1 MPSSAAQDFA
11 AYQLCRNQT
20 AAQLADL
27 IRAPDSNKATRL
39 AAVRALQQFDY
50 AAIRPVVADLL
61 ASPRASHRAAAA
73 AALGQ
78 MQTALNANERDEI
91 AATLIALWRHDAR
104 AGVRADCLA
113 SVGHLFRRGTFAR
126 AEFTRCGFAQALR
139 PLWHSPHPTIANA
152 LAFAAAYIPLNSVVQ
167 RFLLRRLAS
176 ADNTTASWALFAIAE
191 QNWRC
196 GKINR
201 LLRQRMA
208 GLHPQSAFYEEI
220 LAYLNDDKAA

>member
-1 MPSSAAQDFA
+1 MPSSAAQDLA

-27 IRAPDSNKATRL
+27 IRAPDANKATRL

-126 AEFTRCGFAQALR
+126 TEFARCGFAQALR
-139 PLWHSPHPTIANA
+139 PL
-152 LAFAAAYIPLNSVVQ
+152 
-167 RFLLRRLAS
+167 
-176 ADNTTASWALFAIAE
+176 
-191 QNWRC
+191 
-196 GKINR
+196 
-201 LLRQRMA
+201 
-208 GLHPQSAFYEEI
+208 
-220 LAYLNDDKAA
+220 